1 MRKND
6 RLLEELL
13 ELRAFK
19 EAHEGKAI
27 NRAFSRLEQLLE
39 LPAYDPVISRR
50 AFVILSDA
58 LIALRDEVID
68 GKKTKDL

>member
-1 MRKND
+1 MACLRLIWLIVPEKGRGELRKND

-27 NRAFSRLEQLLE
+27 NLKEE
-39 LPAYDPVISRR
+39 I
-50 AFVILSDA
+50 
-58 LIALRDEVID
+58 
-68 GKKTKDL
+68 GK